1 MQDAPRPTVS
11 VDEIESLLSRLPG
24 VLSSRVV
31 VNNWGAIEE
40 IHILSNTERNPKQ
53 MVRDVEST
61 LAARWGIT
69 IDHKKVSVAQLTPLS
84 AKAGPSRVKLLN
96 VILTNDTQKGRM
108 SARVVLTKL
117 EEMDVTYEG
126 TAEGANARYQS
137 YRTVC
142 QAAVA
147 ALNQVIEPNNVFVLE
162 DVGTM
167 FLSKREVAVVAVSLV
182 TARGNEELLVGAAP
196 VKGDGLEAAV
206 KATLDAA
213 NRRLGNLQPKRV
225 PEEEVDDSGE

>member
-1 MQDAPRPTVS
+1 MQDAPRPTVT
-11 VDEIESLLSRLPG
+11 VDEIETLLSRLPG

-53 MVRDVEST
+53 MVRDVESS

-69 IDHKKVSVAQLTPLS
+69 IDHKKISVAQLAPLS
-84 AKAGPSRVKLLN
+84 TKAGPSRVKLLN
-96 VILTNDTQKGRM
+96 VVLTNDTQKGRL
-108 SARVVLTKL
+108 SAKVVLTRL
-117 EEMDVTYEG
+117 DEAGTIYEG
-126 TAEGANARYQS
+126 SAEGNNSRYQS
-137 YRTVC
+137 FRVVC
-142 QAAVA
+142 QAAIA
-147 ALNQVIEPNNVFVLE
+147 ALNQVIEPQNVFVLE
-162 DVGTM
+162 DVGAL

-196 VKGDGLEAAV
+196 VRGDVLEAAV

-213 NRRLGNLQPKRV
+213 NRRLGNLQPKRP
-225 PEEEVDDSGE
+225 PEEERTEAPG